1 MSIGYSIPSCT
12 WEFSRDGLAIR
23 AEVSLP
29 GVGETTLRKNVSY
42 DELEKF
48 EMEFVI
54 KKITPVIEGNV
65 LKKLIFQVEYP
76 IIPVAANPSGD
87 RSIDRPRKK
96 RIPTLSCDRKED
108 VNEIIKRLKFVGS
121 MITARCKVKTHV
133 YVDEVTFY
141 VYSTRAATHFFLKVS
156 RETYS
161 RILEWAKKQKFPV
174 SYVDFESKAVTEKV
188 CMKSHVWTFLVIA
201 VVHKELLMYWDSSRR
216 RTIIKLGG

>member
-12 WEFSRDGLAIR
+12 WEFSRDGLAIG

-29 GVGETTLRKNVSY
+29 GVGVTTLRKNVSY

-76 IIPVAANPSGD
+76 RVPVAVNPSGQSLA
-87 RSIDRPRKK
+87 RRRVA
-96 RIPTLSCDRKED
+96 TLSCDRKED

-121 MITARCKVKTHV
+121 MVTARCKVKTHV

-201 VVHKELLMYWDSSRR
+201 VVHKELLMYWDSSRQ